1 MLFSMSEDDFDA
13 VVRVHL
19 KGTFATSHHAAVYW
33 REESKAGNQ
42 PRAAIVNTVSS
53 AGLQGNVGQAN
64 YGAAKAGLAGL
75 NRVLATRVPA
85 AAPRSM
91 PSPRSPRPA

>member
-1 MLFSMSEDDFDA
+1 VAGGERLGVAIIDA
-13 VVRVHL
+13 VIDVHL
-19 KGTFATSHHAAVYW
+19 KGGFYVSQPGFRIT
-33 REESKAGNQ
+33 REQGYG
-42 PRAAIVNTVSS
+42 RIVNTTS
-53 AGLQGNVGQAN
+53 ASGLFGNFGQAN